1 MNKTITIELIVDNNT
16 ERDHRILQEG
26 TTIENFIEDTIT
38 NELKDYGISVYS
50 TTSNVEKLEEE
61 VVYVDSAYEMS
72 GLKSEE
78 VEWER

>member
-72 GLKSEE
+72 RLKSEE

>member
-26 TTIENFIEDTIT
+26 TTIENFIEGTIT

-72 GLKSEE
+72 RLKSEE

>member
-1 MNKTITIELIVDNNT
+1 MNKTITIELIVDSNT

-26 TTIENFIEDTIT
+26 ATIENFIEDTIT

-50 TTSNVEKLEEE
+50 TTSNVEELEEE
-61 VVYVDSAYEMS
+61 IVYVDSAYEVS

-78 VEWER
+78 VEWEG

>member
-26 TTIENFIEDTIT
+26 TTIESFIEDTIT

-50 TTSNVEKLEEE
+50 TTSNVEKLEEDL
-61 VVYVDSAYEMS
+61 VYTDSAYEMS

-78 VEWER
+78 VKWEG

>member
-26 TTIENFIEDTIT
+26 TSIENFIEDTIT

-50 TTSNVEKLEEE
+50 TTSNVEELEEE
-61 VVYVDSAYEMS
+61 IVYVDSAYEMS

-78 VEWER
+78 VEWEG

>member
-1 MNKTITIELIVDNNT
+1 MNKTITIELIVDSNT

-26 TTIENFIEDTIT
+26 TTIENFIEGTIT

-50 TTSNVEKLEEE
+50 TASNVDKLEEE
-61 VVYVDSAYEMS
+61 VVYVDSAYEVS

>member
-26 TTIENFIEDTIT
+26 TTIENFIEGTIT

>member
-50 TTSNVEKLEEE
+50 TTSNVEELEEE
-61 VVYVDSAYEMS
+61 IVYVDSAYEMS

-78 VEWER
+78 VKWEG

>member
-50 TTSNVEKLEEE
+50 TTSNVEELEEE
-61 VVYVDSAYEMS
+61 IVYVDSAYEMS
-72 GLKSEE
+72 GSKSEE
-78 VEWER
+78 VEWEG

>member
-50 TTSNVEKLEEE
+50 TTSNVEELEEE
-61 VVYVDSAYEMS
+61 IVYVDSAYEMS
-72 GLKSEE
+72 RLKSEE
-78 VEWER
+78 VEWEG

>member
-1 MNKTITIELIVDNNT
+1 MNKTITIELIVDSNT

>member
-1 MNKTITIELIVDNNT
+1 MNKTITIELIVDSNT

-26 TTIENFIEDTIT
+26 ATIESFIEDTIT

>member
-1 MNKTITIELIVDNNT
+1 MTKTITIELIVDNNT

-50 TTSNVEKLEEE
+50 TTSNVEELEEE
-61 VVYVDSAYEMS
+61 IVYVDSAYEMS

-78 VEWER
+78 VEWEG

>member
-50 TTSNVEKLEEE
+50 TTSNVEELEEE
-61 VVYVDSAYEMS
+61 IVYVDSAYEMS

-78 VEWER
+78 VEWEG